1 LEGHVGRFGAV
12 RERIKANPASRQAYR
27 VFVALVGIA
36 VVATGL
42 ALLALPGPGLVV
54 LFVGLAILGSEFH
67 WARRA
72 QRFVRDEALRWAR
85 WAGRQPFW
93 FRLAGG
99 LASGVALAAVVYL
112 SLRATGVPDWTPD
125 PLQRLIEG

>member
-1 LEGHVGRFGAV
+1 VGRLGGV

-27 VFVALVGIA
+27 LFVGLVGIA

-42 ALLALPGPGLVV
+42 ALLALPGPGLLV
-54 LFVGLAILGSEFH
+54 LFVGLAILASEFH

-72 QRFVRDEALRWAR
+72 QRFARDEALRWAR
-85 WAGRQPFW
+85 WANRQPLW

-99 LASGVALAAVVYL
+99 LASGLLLAAIVYL

-125 PLQRLIEG
+125 RLQQFIEG